1 MAFFCSRIIST
12 YIYSD
17 LDDFFCTS
25 SGGEDFSKSYWI
37 KIFLFEFWFENNIG
51 TNRKEG
57 FIRFHDLYLR
67 LSLMKQL
74 MTISAIT
81 HLSRVKKNHRDFLV
95 NIYPSF
101 DIFLNHEKKIWVR
114 LRHLWYTCIYSRQIL
129 RTNEKKRDGRG
140 GGERR
145 LYRSFESFNERF
157 NSRLNFHPCF
167 GRKAKFHFRWTSYQ
181 TSVQTFAQR
190 LFWIF
195 DLTKI
200 DVSAWM
206 ESANTSLRELSF
218 LSVSS
223 VSVIDRSV
231 DNV

>member
-1 MAFFCSRIIST
+1 MLWRFFNRIIST

-25 SGGEDFSKSYWI
+25 SGGKDFSKSYWI

-57 FIRFHDLYLR
+57 FIRFHDLYLH

-101 DIFLNHEKKIWVR
+101 DKFLNHEKKIWVR

-140 GGERR
+140 EGGREDYIVRSNPSMNDLIR
-145 LYRSFESFNERF
+145 DWIFIHVSDEKRSFIFVGQVIKQACKHLRKDSFEYSIWRKLTFPRGWNRRTRRSGSYPF
-157 NSRLNFHPCF
+157 YPFLPC
-167 GRKAKFHFRWTSYQ
+167 
-181 TSVQTFAQR
+181 
-190 LFWIF
+190 L
-195 DLTKI
+195 L
-200 DVSAWM
+200 
-206 ESANTSLRELSF
+206 
-218 LSVSS
+218 
-223 VSVIDRSV
+223 
-231 DNV
+231 

>member
-1 MAFFCSRIIST
+1 MLWRFFVAELYLHIYI

-25 SGGEDFSKSYWI
+25 NEDFSKSYWI

-114 LRHLWYTCIYSRQIL
+114 LRHL
-129 RTNEKKRDGRG
+129 
-140 GGERR
+140 
-145 LYRSFESFNERF
+145 
-157 NSRLNFHPCF
+157 
-167 GRKAKFHFRWTSYQ
+167 
-181 TSVQTFAQR
+181 
-190 LFWIF
+190 
-195 DLTKI
+195 
-200 DVSAWM
+200 
-206 ESANTSLRELSF
+206 
-218 LSVSS
+218 
-223 VSVIDRSV
+223 
-231 DNV
+231 